1 MRKDNFN
8 NNNIYAFIIAALILF
23 ISFFVIKILAYF
35 IPALCIG
42 LFIIYVTRPIYA
54 TLERF
59 IKNKTVP
66 IAITIIIVITSI
78 VFFSTY
84 FISVA
89 ATETTAILNNPTVI
103 NIISTQYNINTT
115 DLQAEILKTINYDTI
130 MLLLEK
136 PDLNNI
142 QELQTYSSQISY
154 TINTIAGVLFS
165 LGYMILQLTI
175 AFMIAFYG
183 VRDRKSII
191 RLITD
196 TVPETHKQFMKKFV
210 KEMDISLNNIFMGI
224 FVTAVLTG
232 ALAYII
238 FIYYSI
244 PYPIL
249 LATATAILTLIPI
262 IGAWLIYTP
271 ISMLMFFSGNAETA
285 ITFFILNLIVVSS
298 IPDWI
303 TKPLIIAKEKK
314 MNILIVII
322 SFIGGA
328 VVFGPVGF
336 ILGPILM
343 AMPASII
350 YILIHED
357 KEEKKEEKNKTI
369 LTSKKK

>member
-1 MRKDNFN
+1 MNQKKFN
-8 NNNIYAFIIAALILF
+8 NNNIYTFIISAIILF
-23 ISFFVIKILAYF
+23 ISFFVMKILTYF

-54 TLERF
+54 TLEKY
-59 IKNKTVP
+59 IKNKTIP

-78 VFFSTY
+78 VIFSTY
-84 FISVA
+84 FLSVA
-89 ATETTAILNNPTVI
+89 ITETTAILNNPTAT

-115 DLQAEILKTINYDTI
+115 DIESEILKAINYNTI
-130 MLLLEK
+130 MLLFEK

-142 QELQTYSSQISY
+142 QNLKTYSSQISY
-154 TINTIAGVLFS
+154 TINTIIGFMFS
-165 LGYMILQLTI
+165 LGYIILQLTI

-183 VRDRKSII
+183 VRDRKSITK
-191 RLITD
+191 LITN
-196 TVPETHKQFMKKFV
+196 TVPETHKEFMTKFI

-232 ALAYII
+232 ALAYLI
-238 FIYYSI
+238 FILYSI

-249 LATATAILTLIPI
+249 LATATALLTLIPI

-271 ISMLMFFSGNAETA
+271 ISMIMFFSGNAETA
-285 ITFFILNLIVVSS
+285 ITFFILNLIIVSS

-303 TKPLIIAKEKK
+303 TKPLIVAKEKK
-314 MNILIVII
+314 MNILIVLI

-343 AMPASII
+343 AIPASII
-350 YILIHED
+350 YLLIHD
-357 KEEKKEEKNKTI
+357 TEKDKTI
-369 LTSKKK
+369 LTSKKQ

>member
-1 MRKDNFN
+1 MKKDNFN
-8 NNNIYAFIIAALILF
+8 NNIIYTFIISAIILF

-59 IKNKTVP
+59 IKNKTIP
-66 IAITIIIVITSI
+66 IAITIIIVIASI
-78 VFFSTY
+78 VVFSTY

-89 ATETTAILNNPTVI
+89 TTETTAILNNPTVT
-103 NIISTQYNINTT
+103 NIISTQYDINTT
-115 DLQAEILKTINYDTI
+115 DIQSEILKAINYDTI
-130 MLLLEK
+130 MLLLET

-142 QELQTYSSQISY
+142 QELKTYSSQISY
-154 TINTIAGVLFS
+154 TINTLVGFLLS
-165 LGYMILQLTI
+165 LGYIILQLTI

-183 VRDRKSII
+183 VRDRKSITK
-191 RLITD
+191 LITN
-196 TVPETHKQFMKKFV
+196 TVPESHTQFMKKFI
-210 KEMDISLNNIFMGI
+210 KEMDISMNNIFMGI

-271 ISMLMFFSGNAETA
+271 ISMIMFFSGNAETA

-314 MNILIVII
+314 MNILIVLI

-343 AMPASII
+343 AIPASII
-350 YILIHED
+350 YILIHE
-357 KEEKKEEKNKTI
+357 EEKNKTI
-369 LTSKKK
+369 LTSKKQ

>member
-1 MRKDNFN
+1 MKNNNFN
-8 NNNIYAFIIAALILF
+8 NNSIYTFIISALILF
-23 ISFFVIKILAYF
+23 ISFFVMKILAYF

-59 IKNKTVP
+59 IKNKTIP
-66 IAITIIIVITSI
+66 IAITIIIVISSI
-78 VFFSTY
+78 VLFSTY
-84 FISVA
+84 FISIA
-89 ATETTAILNNPTVI
+89 TTETTSILNNPTVA
-103 NIISTQYNINTT
+103 NIISTQYDINTT
-115 DLQAEILKTINYDTI
+115 DIQSEILKAINYNTI
-130 MLLLEK
+130 MLILEK
-136 PDLNNI
+136 PDLSNI
-142 QELQTYSSQISY
+142 QELKTYSSQISY
-154 TINTIAGVLFS
+154 TINTLVGFIFS
-165 LGYMILQLTI
+165 LGYIILQLII

-183 VRDRKSII
+183 VRDRKSITK
-191 RLITD
+191 LITN
-196 TVPETHKQFMKKFV
+196 TVPDTHTRFMKKFI
-210 KEMDISLNNIFMGI
+210 KEMDISMNNIFMGI

-271 ISMLMFFSGNAETA
+271 ISMIMFFSGNAETA

-303 TKPLIIAKEKK
+303 TKPLIVAKEKK
-314 MNILIVII
+314 MNILIVLI

-328 VVFGPVGF
+328 FVFGPVGF
-336 ILGPILM
+336 ILGPIII
-343 AMPASII
+343 AIPASII
-350 YILIHED
+350 YILIHD
-357 KEEKKEEKNKTI
+357 EEKNKTI
-369 LTSKKK
+369 LTSKKQ

>member
-1 MRKDNFN
+1 MKKDNSN
-8 NNNIYAFIIAALILF
+8 NNNIYIFIISAIILF

-54 TLERF
+54 TLERL
-59 IKNKTVP
+59 IKNKTIP
-66 IAITIIIVITSI
+66 IAITIIIVIASI
-78 VFFSTY
+78 VVFSTY

-89 ATETTAILNNPTVI
+89 TTETTAILNNPTAA
-103 NIISTQYNINTT
+103 NIISTQYDINTT
-115 DLQAEILKTINYDTI
+115 DIQSEILKAINYDTI

-136 PDLNNI
+136 PDLDSI
-142 QELQTYSSQISY
+142 QELKTYSSQISY
-154 TINTIAGVLFS
+154 TINTLVGFLFS
-165 LGYMILQLTI
+165 LGYIILQLTI

-183 VRDRKSII
+183 VRDRKSITK
-191 RLITD
+191 LITN
-196 TVPETHKQFMKKFV
+196 TVPKEHTQFMKKFI
-210 KEMDISLNNIFMGI
+210 KEMDISMNNIFMGI

-271 ISMLMFFSGNAETA
+271 ISMIMFFSGNAETA

-303 TKPLIIAKEKK
+303 TKPLIVAKEKK
-314 MNILIVII
+314 MNILIVLI

-343 AMPASII
+343 AIPASII
-350 YILIHED
+350 YILIHE
-357 KEEKKEEKNKTI
+357 EEKNKTI
-369 LTSKKK
+369 LTSKKQ